1 MKIIFK
7 LEEVD
12 LSCDSLSG
20 GQLADIVD
28 HIAVNF
34 PMVYEMIYEKDRD
47 HYACDYCGGPGQSHC
62 FNCEPYPM

>member
-7 LEEVD
+7 LEEVE
-12 LSCDSLSG
+12 LSCESLSRE
-20 GQLADIVD
+20 QLEEIID

-34 PMVYEMIYEKDRD
+34 PIVYEMIYEKDRD
-47 HYACDYCGGPGQSHC
+47 HYACDDCGGPGQSHC